1 MSILTRIRDALSPE
15 FVSGERSSAVVPT
28 DQRYAGGPI
37 NMLAGMGGA
46 SDKGNATIWTPTI
59 EIVRSV
65 LEVVYVESWAAGRF
79 INMPVDDMFIRGRSW
94 IDEDE
99 AAIEAIREASNE
111 LRCEVMLST
120 AMKAGRLHGTGLLLI
135 ITGEAAIDT
144 PLDMQKLKE
153 GDFKSL
159 LAFDQYDASVKSH
172 YSDIASPKYGMPEIY
187 TISPR
192 CAGDDVKEFDIHE
205 SRTLRFDGIRPL
217 SSDGWSAGYHNPWGV
232 SELIPALKEIGHDA
246 GMTGAISYLI
256 HEASIP
262 YVKLEGFADS
272 VQGNV
277 AKDEVKPDQIGTRMS
292 VLKSIY
298 RMMFLDATSDFGR
311 VAVNFGSLPELMDKY
326 AARLAAIAGIPAT
339 RFLSQAPA
347 GLNSTGESDMKNY
360 AMKVAALQMR
370 VLTEPLAKLDG
381 IIARHIG
388 LAKPLDYVW
397 NPLIEMSDLDR
408 AEVSKKRAEALN
420 VPLMS
425 GVIDENEWRE
435 RMTDVGDDLFG
446 KLEALDEAELLAR
459 RPDPADPGGGDD
471 GDGGGDDGDGDGD
484 E

>member
-1 MSILTRIRDALSPE
+1 MKILAKIRDALSPE
-15 FVSGERSSAVVPT
+15 FTSGERSSALVESNQ
-28 DQRYAGGPI
+28 QRYAGGAV
-37 NMLAGMGGA
+37 NVLSGMGGA
-46 SDKGNATIWTPTI
+46 NDKGDSTIWTPSI
-59 EIVRSV
+59 QIVRSV

-94 IDEDE
+94 VDEDE
-99 AAIEAIREASNE
+99 SAMMAIDEASKE

-120 AMKAGRLHGTGLLLI
+120 AMKAGRLHGSGLLLI
-135 ITGEAAIDT
+135 ITGEAALDT
-144 PLDMQKLKE
+144 PLDLQKLKE

-159 LAFDQYDASVKSH
+159 LAFDKYDASIKSH
-172 YSDIASPKYGMPEIY
+172 YTDIASPKYGMPEIY

-217 SSDGWSAGYHNPWGV
+217 SSDGWSAGYNNPWGV

-246 GMTGAISYLI
+246 GMTGAISYLV
-256 HEASIP
+256 HEASVP
-262 YVKLEGFADS
+262 YIKMEGFADS
-272 VQGNV
+272 VQGNI
-277 AKDEVKPDQIGTRMS
+277 AKDEVKPDQIGARMS

-311 VAVNFGSLPELMDKY
+311 VSVNFGGLPELMDKY

-360 AMKVAALQMR
+360 AMKVAALQER
-370 VLTEPLAKLDG
+370 ILTEPLAKLDT

-388 LAKPLDYVW
+388 IKKPLEYVW
-397 NPLIEMSDLDR
+397 NPLLEISDADR
-408 AEVSKKRAEALN
+408 ADVSKKRAEALN
-420 VPLMS
+420 VALMS
-425 GVIDENEWRE
+425 AAIDENEWRE
-435 RMTDVGDDLFG
+435 KMSDMGDDLFG
-446 KLEALDEAELLAR
+446 KLEPLSDVELANR
-459 RPDPADPGGGDD
+459 GGDDDDSGGGGGDD
-471 GDGGGDDGDGDGD
+471 DDDGDDGV
-484 E
+484 